1 MRIGING
8 RFLVAKRTGVQRAAY
23 NLVKTLVE
31 IDRENDYII
40 FTGKE
45 QVHSADWA
53 YPNVRVIGDHLI
65 PSESI
70 KNHWWEQ
77 VWLPRLAKRHG
88 IDILHSP
95 ANIAPLFYKGKS
107 IINIHDLCFV
117 VNPQWYSFAF
127 RTLYNFVIPQLAK
140 RATKVITNSNNSKND
155 LLQYFKLPAEK
166 VSLVYWAVDDVFT
179 LPQPE
184 DKTEDGMVR
193 DDYILYVG
201 SLEPRKNIN
210 ALIESYEKLRHDF
223 PAIKTKLILIGGE
236 SPLFATVQLKAREF
250 RDDVIFKGFVTDQE
264 LGEFYRNARLV
275 AYPSL
280 YEGFGLPP
288 LEAMA
293 SGAPVVT
300 SSTSSIPE
308 VVGRAAVLVD
318 PRNRDQLARAM
329 HRVLTDSSLRASM
342 VRSGAEQ
349 VAKFNWYRVARSVL
363 AVYHEVHKQK
373 PSQPLTVRSFIP
385 KNIWARLRDIESKK
399 TADMNEKRQ
408 KFLSASR
415 RR

>member
-1 MRIGING
+1 
-8 RFLVAKRTGVQRAAY
+8 VSGVGCLSY
-23 NLVKTLVE
+23 
-31 IDRENDYII
+31 
-40 FTGKE
+40 
-45 QVHSADWA
+45 
-53 YPNVRVIGDHLI
+53 
-65 PSESI
+65 
-70 KNHWWEQ
+70 
-77 VWLPRLAKRHG
+77 
-88 IDILHSP
+88 
-95 ANIAPLFYKGKS
+95 
-107 IINIHDLCFV
+107 FV
-117 VNPQWYSFAF
+117 SFCDF
-127 RTLYNFVIPQLAK
+127 
-140 RATKVITNSNNSKND
+140 
-155 LLQYFKLPAEK
+155 
-166 VSLVYWAVDDVFT
+166 
-179 LPQPE
+179 
-184 DKTEDGMVR
+184 
-193 DDYILYVG
+193 ILYVG

-210 ALIESYEKLRHDF
+210 VLIESYEKLRHDF

-236 SPLFATVQLKAREF
+236 SPLFGSVQLKAREF

-293 SGAPVVT
+293 SGTPVVT

-329 HRVLTDSSLRASM
+329 HRVLTDSALRESM

-373 PSQPLTVRSFIP
+373 SSQPLTVRSFIP
-385 KNIWARLRDIESKK
+385 MNIWTRLRDIENRK
-399 TADMNEKRQ
+399 TADMDEKRQ
-408 KFLSASR
+408 RFLLASKR
-415 RR
+415 R

>member
-1 MRIGING
+1 
-8 RFLVAKRTGVQRAAY
+8 
-23 NLVKTLVE
+23 
-31 IDRENDYII
+31 
-40 FTGKE
+40 
-45 QVHSADWA
+45 
-53 YPNVRVIGDHLI
+53 
-65 PSESI
+65 
-70 KNHWWEQ
+70 
-77 VWLPRLAKRHG
+77 
-88 IDILHSP
+88 
-95 ANIAPLFYKGKS
+95 
-107 IINIHDLCFV
+107 
-117 VNPQWYSFAF
+117 
-127 RTLYNFVIPQLAK
+127 
-140 RATKVITNSNNSKND
+140 
-155 LLQYFKLPAEK
+155 
-166 VSLVYWAVDDVFT
+166 
-179 LPQPE
+179 
-184 DKTEDGMVR
+184 
-193 DDYILYVG
+193 
-201 SLEPRKNIN
+201 LEPRKNIN

-236 SPLFATVQLKAREF
+236 SPLFASVQLKAREF
-250 RDDVIFKGFVTDQE
+250 REDVIFKGFVTDQE
-264 LGEFYRNARLV
+264 LGEFYRNAKLV

-329 HRVLTDSSLRASM
+329 HRVLTDSSLRESM

-385 KNIWARLRDIESKK
+385 MNIWTRLRDIENRK
-399 TADMNEKRQ
+399 TADMDEKRQ
-408 KFLSASR
+408 RFLLASR

>member
-40 FTGKE
+40 FTGNE
-45 QVHSADWA
+45 QVGSADWA
-53 YPNVRVIGDHLI
+53 YPNVKVIGDHLI

-77 VWLPRLAKRHG
+77 VWLPRLAQRYA

-166 VSLVYWAVDDVFT
+166 VSLVYWAVDDVFS
-179 LPQPE
+179 LPQPD
-184 DKTEDGMVR
+184 DKPVGAKIQ
-193 DDYILYVG
+193 DDFILYVG

-210 ALIESYEKLRHDF
+210 VLIESYEKLRHDF

-236 SPLFATVQLKAREF
+236 SPLFASVQLKAREF

-293 SGAPVVT
+293 SGTPVVT

-329 HRVLTDSSLRASM
+329 HRVLTDSSLRESM

-385 KNIWARLRDIESKK
+385 MNIWTRLRDIEIRK
-399 TADMNEKRQ
+399 TADMDEKR
-408 KFLSASR
+408 KGFLLASKR
-415 RR
+415 R

>member
-1 MRIGING
+1 MKIGING

-31 IDRENDYII
+31 IDRDNEYVI

-45 QVHSADWA
+45 QVGSADWD
-53 YPNVRVIGDHLI
+53 YPNVQVIGDDLI
-65 PSESI
+65 PSESV
-70 KNHWWEQ
+70 KNHFWEQ
-77 VWLPRLAKRHG
+77 VWLPKLARRHAV
-88 IDILHSP
+88 DILHSP
-95 ANIAPLFYKGKS
+95 ANIAPLFYRGKS

-127 RTLYNFVIPQLAK
+127 RTLYNAVIPQLAR

-166 VSLVYWAVDDVFT
+166 VSLVYWAVDDVFS
-179 LPQPE
+179 LPPAE
-184 DKTEDGMVR
+184 SSLASKPD

-201 SLEPRKNIN
+201 SLEPRKNIDV
-210 ALIESYEKLRHDF
+210 LIKSYEKLRHDF

-236 SPLFATVQLKAREF
+236 SPLFASVQFKAKEF

-264 LGEFYRNARLV
+264 LGDYYRRARLV

-308 VVGRAAVLVD
+308 VVGRAALLVN
-318 PRNRDQLARAM
+318 PRDEDQLAKAM
-329 HRVLTDSSLRASM
+329 HQILTNDTLRQSM
-342 VRSGAEQ
+342 VKAGKAQ
-349 VAKFNWYRVARSVL
+349 VLKFNWYRVARGVL
-363 AVYHEVHKQK
+363 AVYHEVHQQR
-373 PSQPLTVRSFIP
+373 PSQPLTLGSFIP
-385 KNIWARLRDIESKK
+385 RKIWSALREIENLKK
-399 TADMNEKRQ
+399 AALEHKRQ
-408 KFLSASR
+408 QLSLSLKR
-415 RR
+415 R